1 MYDGSCD
8 ICIVCLFVHVCLYLL
23 VIYFSHT
30 QILEDVF
37 SSLPFHG
44 NKWNEGPIG
53 YVIAMKGPP
62 KGWFMRKKSQL
73 HRDLE
78 AGRIEAIV
86 IIGKGM
92 SNPKKM
98 TSQI

>member
-1 MYDGSCD
+1 M
-8 ICIVCLFVHVCLYLL
+8 
-23 VIYFSHT
+23 
-30 QILEDVF
+30 
-37 SSLPFHG
+37 
-44 NKWNEGPIG
+44 
-53 YVIAMKGPP
+53 IAMKGPP
-62 KGWFMRKKSQL
+62 KDRFMRKKSQL

-78 AGRIEAIV
+78 AGKIEATV

>member
-1 MYDGSCD
+1 
-8 ICIVCLFVHVCLYLL
+8 
-23 VIYFSHT
+23 
-30 QILEDVF
+30 
-37 SSLPFHG
+37 
-44 NKWNEGPIG
+44 
-53 YVIAMKGPP
+53 
-62 KGWFMRKKSQL
+62 MRKKSQL

-98 TSQI
+98 TSQIWKKYLMKVKKLSKILEMTRYKGRNPWHLHQHWQK